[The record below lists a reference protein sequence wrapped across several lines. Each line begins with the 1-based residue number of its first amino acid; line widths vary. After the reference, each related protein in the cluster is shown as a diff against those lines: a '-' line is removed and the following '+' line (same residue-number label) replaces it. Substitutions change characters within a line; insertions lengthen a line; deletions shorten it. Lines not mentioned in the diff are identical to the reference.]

1 MPLAWLQRALAAL
14 TRRQR
19 RTEDAAVD
27 AVVDELAA
35 LRRDVL
41 AALVTVAPDGARASQ
56 LQQLLALIDRLV
68 FERTGSVLARVSQTM
83 PAAMALGTEQAML
96 GVRAGM
102 ASGLLGLSPSL
113 VQAVVDV
120 TRTQMTTVWGDLGES
135 LQAAVRRVALGVARP
150 DDAITALIPA
160 IRDVKTFGTAAVR
173 AEVIVRTEVNRAF
186 ALAADERQ
194 REIDA
199 AIGGG
204 LRKAWVAFTDGKTR
218 RSHVDAQRRYG
229 LDAAPIPIA
238 ERFQVGGALLRYPLD
253 PEGPA
258 KEVVNC
264 RCRQVSVLPEGA

>member
-1 MPLAWLQRALAAL
+1 MPFAWLQRALASL

-27 AVVDELAA
+27 AVVDELAL
-35 LRRDVL
+35 LRKDVL

-56 LQQLLALIDRLV
+56 LQELLALIDRLV
-68 FERTGSVLARVSQTM
+68 FERSASVGSLVNRTM
-83 PAAMALGTEQAML
+83 PAALALGAEQAML
-96 GVRAGM
+96 GVRVGM
-102 ASGLLGLSPSL
+102 AAGLLDISPPL

-120 TRTQMTTVWGDLGES
+120 TRTQLTTVWGDLGES

-150 DDAITALIPA
+150 DDVITALIPA

-218 RSHVDAQRRYG
+218 KSHVDAGRRYG
-229 LDAAPIPIA
+229 FNGTPIPIT

-258 KEVVNC
+258 KEVINC
-264 RCRQVSVLPEGA
+264 RCRQVSVLPEGV